1 MTIFSV
7 TTENAPQAIGPY
19 SQAVRFGDLIF
30 ASGQI
35 PIDPATN
42 QLVSGDISA
51 QTRQVLTNLRAV
63 LEASESGMT
72 KVLKTTVFLTDLAD
86 FAEMNAVYAEAFG
99 DHRPARSTVEV
110 AGLPKSVRI
119 EIDVIAARG

>member
-42 QLVSGDISA
+42 QLVSGDIRA

-72 KVLKTTVFLTDLAD
+72 KVLKTTVFLSDLND

-110 AGLPKSVRI
+110 AGLPKAVRV

>member
-19 SQAVRFGDLIF
+19 SQAVRQGELIF

-42 QLVSGDISA
+42 QLVPGDITA

-86 FAEMNAVYAEAFG
+86 FEEMNAVYAEAFG
-99 DHRPARSTVEV
+99 DHRPARSTVQV
-110 AGLPKSVRI
+110 AALPKSVRI
-119 EIDVIAARG
+119 EIDVIAVRG